1 MAIKR
6 ILTVLLCLALGTSL
20 SGCSRVAKKLLP
32 DDHLN
37 YNRAVN
43 TSINRQLLINIVRA
57 HFNESALYVSIE
69 NVTSRHTYQDQMGYS
84 LLVPF
89 NKGGVASQLN
99 TLTVNGNSLIKEEP
113 SFIYTPQTNDKYAV
127 ELLQPL
133 RIKAIYLVIESES
146 DIGDI
151 LRLMLRRIGPYV
163 NFEARPI
170 VRDYQHNIASI
181 KKFIRLTQII
191 GKIYASNDY
200 TIYLQSNRNIDKEQ
214 LRIPIPSHMKLSP
227 REWRLLASI
236 GITHKSRAIILCA
249 GNRSTANN
257 VVHIQVRSLVNV
269 NDFLSFAVVPPQN
282 EHKRQLLNS
291 DNGKTFRVF
300 QKLLTKYMMHIRV
313 SRQDPGDAFVKV
325 QRRGYWY
332 YINEKD
338 TSSKITFRLFRI
350 FNDLTQAGSKGNNI
364 LISS

>member
-6 ILTVLLCLALGTSL
+6 I
-20 SGCSRVAKKLLP
+20 

-163 NFEARPI
+163 NFE
-170 VRDYQHNIASI
+170 
-181 KKFIRLTQII
+181 II